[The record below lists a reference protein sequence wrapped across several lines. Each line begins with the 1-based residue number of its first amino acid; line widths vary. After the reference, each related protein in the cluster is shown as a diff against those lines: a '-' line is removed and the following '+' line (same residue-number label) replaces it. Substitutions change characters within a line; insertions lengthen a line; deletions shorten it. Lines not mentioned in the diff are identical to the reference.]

1 MQMSCRTEVYRISI
15 RNSADR
21 NVMVA
26 LTSMLLKKVYD
37 NNDIEEEIT

>member
-1 MQMSCRTEVYRISI
+1 MQMSYRTEVYRISI
-15 RNSADR
+15 RNSTDR